1 MKVLVVDD
9 SAYQRLTLA
18 SAIRNA
24 PAVTAVDSAK
34 SGEEAI
40 RKLLREPFDL
50 LPLDLE
56 MPGMDGLAVL
66 RWVMENRPMPVLIVT
81 SLSHDKA
88 AMSALELGAYGV
100 LQKPPPSGPRRSGWQ
115 PLLDRSLE
123 EAGHLR
129 VGALTTRAQ
138 RRRVLVAGT
147 ADLPAAGSPLPGAL
161 AVAASTGGPP
171 ALREL
176 FASFPRRALV
186 VVVAQHMPAPFTRT
200 LAAGL
205 ASSTGWE
212 AREAVD
218 GEEAE
223 PGAILVAPAAHHLEL
238 AQKEGRVV
246 ARVSRAAPSDRW
258 VPSADRLLSSVASVY
273 GAAAAA
279 VVLTGMGNDGAEGSR
294 RIDGVGGL
302 VIAESPES
310 AVVAGMPDAAGHA
323 APRALRLPLPA
334 IAMELERRFSL
345 ATLPRFHE

>member
-1 MKVLVVDD
+1 MRVLVVDD

-18 SAIRNA
+18 SAIRKV
-24 PAVTAVDSAK
+24 PSVSAVDSAA

-40 RKLLREPFDL
+40 RKLLKEPLDL
-50 LPLDLE
+50 LTLDLE
-56 MPGMDGLAVL
+56 MPGIDGLTVL

-100 LQKPPPSGPRRSGWQ
+100 LQKPPPSGPRRTGWQ
-115 PLLDRSLE
+115 PLLERSVE

-129 VGALTTRAQ
+129 VGALATRA
-138 RRRVLVAGT
+138 RRARF
-147 ADLPAAGSPLPGAL
+147 PAAGAADVPAIGSPLPGAL
-161 AVAASTGGPP
+161 AIAASTGGPP

-186 VVVAQHMPAPFTRT
+186 VVVAQHMPVPFTRT

-218 GEEAE
+218 GEEAT
-223 PGAILVAPAAHHLEL
+223 PGTILVAPAAHHLEL
-238 AQKEGRVV
+238 AREEGRVV
-246 ARVSRAAPSDRW
+246 VRVARAGPADRW

-273 GAAAAA
+273 GAGTTA
-279 VVLTGMGNDGAEGSR
+279 VVLTGMGSDGAEGSR
-294 RIDGVGGL
+294 RVDEAGGL
-302 VIAESPES
+302 VIAESRES
-310 AVVAGMPDAAGHA
+310 AVVAGMPDAAGQA
-323 APRALRLPLPA
+323 APRARRIPLPA
-334 IAMELERRFSL
+334 MAAALEKRFAL